1 MIHNQFIETKFM
13 GCSFTVNFQDTCTI
27 IKASHLAR
35 AVLTKQKSYG
45 VVRPTD
51 FLDW

>member
-1 MIHNQFIETKFM
+1 MIHNQFIETKF
-13 GCSFTVNFQDTCTI
+13 
-27 IKASHLAR
+27 KASHLAR